1 MIDDFDY
8 ACNNPKETGKHMGK
22 WIIVYN
28 NKIVASNK
36 DLIKIYKEFQKNNPK
51 AVPLVL
57 KIPTQKE
64 NWWNMNRILS

>member
-8 ACNNPKETGKHMGK
+8 ASNNPKETEKHAGK

-28 NKIVASNK
+28 NKIVASDK
-36 DLIKIYKEFQKNNPK
+36 DLLEIYPKFHKDNPK

-57 KIPTQKE
+57 KVLDTPH
-64 NWWNMNRILS
+64 MLL